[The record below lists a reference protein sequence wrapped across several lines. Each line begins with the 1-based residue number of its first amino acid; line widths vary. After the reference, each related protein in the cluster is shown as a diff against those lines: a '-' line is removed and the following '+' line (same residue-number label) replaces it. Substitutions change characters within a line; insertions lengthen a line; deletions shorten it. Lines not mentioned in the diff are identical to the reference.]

1 MSYRCEDA
9 PCCGC
14 GPEGCV
20 DRSRLVSC
28 EDCGKDYHPDQNTE
42 MYCYACQA
50 SYLDGNQE
58 RNYDDDSEYWPEN
71 EEDLRDHD
79 YYY

>member
-20 DRSRLVSC
+20 DFSRTVNC
-28 EDCGKDYHPDQNTE
+28 IDCGKEYHPDQNTE
-42 MYCYACQA
+42 SYCYSCQRPH
-50 SYLDGNQE
+50 SYE
-58 RNYDDDSEYWPEN
+58 EEYWPDS
-71 EEDLRDHD
+71 EEDFGHD
-79 YYY
+79 YY